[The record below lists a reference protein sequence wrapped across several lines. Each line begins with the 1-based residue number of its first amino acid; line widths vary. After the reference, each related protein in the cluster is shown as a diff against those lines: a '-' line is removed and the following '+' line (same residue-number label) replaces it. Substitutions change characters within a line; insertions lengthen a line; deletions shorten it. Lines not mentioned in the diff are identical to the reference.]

1 MNKIYNLDL
10 QLFAEGTVNA
20 TTSPGL
26 SAENKTFYDKVL
38 IQTAEP
44 KLIHDQFA
52 QKRDIPQNG
61 GKKIEFRKYASLP
74 KATEP
79 LVEGVTPDGQ
89 TLEVSKIEAEVSQYG
104 GYVTLTD
111 ILKLT
116 AIDNNI
122 VEATKAIGNQAG
134 ITLDTITRNVM
145 QSGTNVFYCPKSDGT
160 AVTSRAALN
169 ATCKLTVAVV
179 KDVATFLKANNAPK
193 IGDSYVAII
202 HPYVSSDLMDDPEWK
217 YPHQY
222 QDTAEIYE
230 GEIGK
235 IHGVRFVETSE
246 AKIYAGS
253 SDGCPTGLAV
263 FGTLFLADGAY
274 GTTEVTGG
282 GLETI
287 IKQLGSAGTADPL
300 NQRATVGWKALKT
313 AEILV
318 QPYIVRVESCGKYS
332 ATAKA
337 N

>member
-74 KATEP
+74 KATQP

-202 HPYVSSDLMDDPEWK
+202 HPYVASDLMDDPEWK

-222 QDTAEIYE
+222 QDTTEIYE